1 MPHRQIQI
9 CDDDPAAALI
19 TQRGLQSLLGEAY
32 RVVIAPTPNAAW
44 LACAHGDVDL
54 LIVDPGAGSGSASA
68 LVRATHAFRPT
79 TPIFVLTAYDTPG
92 LRAKMRD
99 LGVRYYVAKPIDF
112 KDLLPLII
120 TALHITPITNS
131 FPLRMNAHC
140 SR

>member
-19 TQRGLQSLLGEAY
+19 TQRGLQALLGESY
-32 RVVIAPTPNAAW
+32 GVVIAPTPNAAW
-44 LACAHGDVDL
+44 LACAHGDVEL

-68 LVRATHAFRPT
+68 LVRAMHAFRPT
-79 TPIFVLTAYDTPG
+79 TPVFVLTAYDTPG

-112 KDLLPLII
+112 KDLLPLV
-120 TALHITPITNS
+120 TAALHIAPIANS
-131 FPLRMNAHC
+131 FPIRMNAHC
-140 SR
+140 SH

>member
-1 MPHRQIQI
+1 MPARQIQI
-9 CDDDPAAALI
+9 SDDDPAAALI
-19 TQRGLQSLLGEAY
+19 TQRGLQSLLGNAY
-32 RVVIAPTPNAAW
+32 SVIIAPTPNAAW

-68 LVRATHAFRPT
+68 LVRAMHAFRPT

-99 LGVRYYVAKPIDF
+99 LGVKYYAAKPIDF
-112 KDLLPLII
+112 KDLLPLVT
-120 TALHITPITNS
+120 TALRTTPLPEA
-131 FPLRMNAHC
+131 FPLRLNAHC